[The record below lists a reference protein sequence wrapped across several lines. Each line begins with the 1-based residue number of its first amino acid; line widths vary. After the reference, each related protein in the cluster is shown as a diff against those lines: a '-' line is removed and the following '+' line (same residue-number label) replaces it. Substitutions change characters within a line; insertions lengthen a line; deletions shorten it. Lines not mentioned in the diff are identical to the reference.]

1 MNSRR
6 DLSQAVRRLRTLREV
21 SSRAGMESAWIW
33 MGGCLKVDEGCVVVV
48 VDERVL
54 KDLLSRRVA
63 IGMGVVVVVFC
74 VLSLSI

>member
-1 MNSRR
+1 
-6 DLSQAVRRLRTLREV
+6 
-21 SSRAGMESAWIW
+21 

-74 VLSLSI
+74 VLILSI